1 MGNEIWKEYIVDIA
15 IQGQF
20 GASIPKTPDEI
31 RAMLE
36 HRMPTN
42 KPNDAISIDELTEQV
57 AEEVKSP
64 GDDEPAPFGWAG
76 FKSDDKGLYAEGRT
90 IRGHLK
96 DCAQQVA
103 LWYDGKAP
111 HKKAGFPEI
120 KNFRAKFVN
129 RIYIKETKLHLGKEK
144 PDGMET
150 RYIQVMT
157 RQGPRSTI
165 KYVDYV
171 TDVQFSFTIS
181 LMNDGVI
188 GLDEI
193 KTVLRYGARHGMGAE
208 RSQDWGRYKF
218 GITPVEEETPEAETS
233 EAETS

>member
-1 MGNEIWKEYIVDIA
+1 MSEIWKEYRVDIA

-20 GASIPKTPDEI
+20 GASIPKTPEEI
-31 RAMLE
+31 TAMLE
-36 HRMPTN
+36 HRMPKK
-42 KPNDAISIDELTEQV
+42 KPDGAIPIDELAAQV
-57 AEEVKSP
+57 AEEVKAVE
-64 GDDEPAPFGWAG
+64 DDEAPPFGWAS
-76 FKSDDKGLYAEGRT
+76 FKRDDQGLYAEGRT

-96 DCAQQVA
+96 DCALQVA
-103 LWYDGKAP
+103 GWYDGTVA
-111 HKKAGFPEI
+111 HKKAGFREV

-129 RIYIKETKLHLGKEK
+129 RVYVVENKLHFGKKE

-150 RYIQVMT
+150 RFIQVMT

-171 TDVQFSFTIS
+171 NDVEFSFTLS

-193 KTVLRYGARHGMGAE
+193 TTVLIYGSRHGMGAE

-218 GITPVEEETPEAETS
+218 KITAIEGDTITVRH
-233 EAETS
+233 